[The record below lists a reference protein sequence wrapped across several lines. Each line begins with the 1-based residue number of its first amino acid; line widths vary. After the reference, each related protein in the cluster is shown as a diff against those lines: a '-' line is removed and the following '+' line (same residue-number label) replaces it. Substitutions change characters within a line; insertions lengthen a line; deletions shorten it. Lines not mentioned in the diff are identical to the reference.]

1 MLSDSVVSEIHRLLS
16 EGRLSR
22 RAIARQIGVSRGSV
36 NLIANGRREAREDQ
50 PADKRRR
57 QKRGLAR
64 RCRQCGGRVYLP
76 CLLCRARAYQRRAEV
91 ARLLAA
97 AGGRRQSLTCLSQA
111 KPAARLKPADP
122 P

>member
-1 MLSDSVVSEIHRLLS
+1 MLADSVVSEIHRLLS

-36 NLIANGRREAREDQ
+36 NLIANGQREAREGQ
-50 PADKRRR
+50 PDERRR

-64 RCRQCGGRVYLP
+64 RCRQCGGLVYLP
-76 CLLCRARAYQRRAEV
+76 CLLCRARTYQRRAEV
-91 ARLLAA
+91 TRLLAA
-97 AGGRRQSLTCLSQA
+97 AGGRRQSLKCLSQA